1 MAGTSLDKPGHDHS
15 RLRRF
20 STTKKATN
28 KGGLISIKS
37 PDPSVLARR
46 DRDHAIARANDGDSM
61 NQL

>member
-1 MAGTSLDKPGHDHS
+1 MAGTSPAMTIRGCAAS
-15 RLRRF
+15 A
-20 STTKKATN
+20 TKKATN

-46 DRDHAIARANDGDSM
+46 DRDDAIARANDGDSM

>member
-1 MAGTSLDKPGHDHS
+1 MTI
-15 RLRRF
+15 RRCAA
-20 STTKKATN
+20 SATKKATN

-46 DRDHAIARANDGDSM
+46 DRDDAIARANDGDSM